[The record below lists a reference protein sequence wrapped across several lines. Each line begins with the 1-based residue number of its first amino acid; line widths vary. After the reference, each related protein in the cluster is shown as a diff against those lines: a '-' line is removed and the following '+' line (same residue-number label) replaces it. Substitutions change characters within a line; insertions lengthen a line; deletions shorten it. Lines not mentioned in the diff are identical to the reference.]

1 VQPVRHTEPEPHD
14 QPRGFVPGLI
24 AVVVVGALWR
34 YTYLALAK
42 WDTPLLLNDSWY
54 YSAQARQL
62 TQGRW
67 FREIFV
73 DLPGAEHGPLTP
85 IVLAPLSWMDGYV
98 NWQRLVT
105 ATIGVAVVA
114 LVGLLG
120 REVAGPRAGL
130 VAAAIAAAYPNLWL
144 NDGLVMSES
153 LTALLVSAA
162 LLVLVRAERAVGIRP
177 FVWFGVL
184 VGLATLTRSEL
195 ALFVPMSWLVVWSWG
210 GGRRRLVLACA
221 SMTAASLL
229 VVAPWVAFNLVRF
242 ERPVLLTT
250 NDGTTLL
257 GAYCDATFDGPHRAG
272 WYIGCVIAGDS
283 WVEGRDPSV
292 RSAAQRRE
300 GLRYAREN
308 ITRLPEM
315 MVLRTLRTFDLY
327 ALDDLVA
334 QDEGEERARWAV
346 WTGIVWFWVLAPL
359 AVAGATLVQRRH
371 LAVLAMPLAT
381 TVLVSA
387 LFYGAHRFRTPL
399 EPVIVVLAAAAIT
412 RWVWRP
418 SDTGAVVD
426 REPVPTPAAPSP
438 GTRPDGEG
446 R

>member
-1 VQPVRHTEPEPHD
+1 
-14 QPRGFVPGLI
+14 
-24 AVVVVGALWR
+24 VVVGALWR
-34 YTYLALAK
+34 YSYLAVAK
-42 WDTPLLLNDSWY
+42 WNRPLLLNDSWY
-54 YSAQARQL
+54 YSAQGRQL

-67 FREIFV
+67 FREVFD

-130 VAAAIAAAYPNLWL
+130 VAAAIAAVYPNLWL

-162 LLVLVRAERAVGIRP
+162 LLVLLRAERATGIWP
-177 FVWFGVL
+177 FAWFGVL

-195 ALFVPMSWLVVWSWG
+195 ALFVPLSWLVLWWWG
-210 GGRRRLVLACA
+210 GDRRRRVLACA
-221 SMTAASLL
+221 SIGAASLL
-229 VVAPWVAFNLVRF
+229 VVAPWVAFNMVRF

-250 NDGTTLL
+250 NDGTTIL
-257 GAYCDATFDGPHRAG
+257 GAYCDPTFDGPYRAG
-272 WYIGCVIAGDS
+272 WYIGCVVEAES
-283 WVEGRDPSV
+283 WVEGQDRSV
-292 RSAAQRRE
+292 RSAAQREE

-327 ALDDLVA
+327 ALDDLIA

-359 AVAGATLVQRRH
+359 AVAGATLVRRRH

-399 EPVIVVLAAAAIT
+399 EPVIVVLAAGAIT
-412 RWVWRP
+412 HWVWRP
-418 SDTGAVVD
+418 SDAGAVVD

-438 GTRPDGEG
+438 GTGLDGGG

>member
-1 VQPVRHTEPEPHD
+1 VPHD
-14 QPRGFVPGLI
+14 DPRWFGPGLL
-24 AVVVVGALWR
+24 AVVAIGALWR
-34 YTYLALAK
+34 YSYLAVAK
-42 WDTPLLLNDSWY
+42 WNRPLLLNDSWY
-54 YSAQARQL
+54 YSAQGRQL

-67 FREIFV
+67 FREIFE

-114 LVGLLG
+114 LVGVLG

-130 VAAAIAAAYPNLWL
+130 VAAAIAALYPNLWL

-153 LTALLVSAA
+153 LTALLVCAA
-162 LLVLVRAERAVGIRP
+162 LLVLLRAERSAGIWA
-177 FVWFGVL
+177 FAWFGGL

-195 ALFVPMSWLVVWSWG
+195 ALFVPLSWVVVWWWG
-210 GGRRRLVLACA
+210 GDRRRRLLACVSIA
-221 SMTAASLL
+221 GASLL
-229 VVAPWVAFNLVRF
+229 VVAPWVGFNMVRF

-250 NDGTTLL
+250 NDGTTIL
-257 GAYCDATFDGPHRAG
+257 GAYCDATFDGPYRAG
-272 WYIGCVIAGDS
+272 WYIGCVTEADS
-283 WVEGRDPSV
+283 WVDGQERSI
-292 RSAAQRRE
+292 RSAAQRQE
-300 GLRYAREN
+300 GLRYARDN

-346 WTGIVWFWVLAPL
+346 WTGIVWFWLLAPL
-359 AVAGATLVQRRH
+359 AVVGATLVRRRQ
-371 LAVLAMPLAT
+371 LVVLAMPLVT
-381 TVLVSA
+381 TVVVSA

-399 EPVIVVLAAAAIT
+399 EPVMVVLAAAAIT
-412 RWVWRP
+412 HWAQRLRAAP
-418 SDTGAVVD
+418 EAD
-426 REPVPTPAAPSP
+426 REPALTPGAPSP
-438 GTRPDGEG
+438 GTAPDGGG